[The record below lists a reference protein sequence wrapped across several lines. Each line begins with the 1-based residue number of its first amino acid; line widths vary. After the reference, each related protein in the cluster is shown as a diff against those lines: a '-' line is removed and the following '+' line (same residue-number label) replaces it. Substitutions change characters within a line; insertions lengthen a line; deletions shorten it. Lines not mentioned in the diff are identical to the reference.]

1 METESTKGFFKGFE
15 YEAVLKYVN
24 KIARSLQGL
33 LTDRSLEYDDL
44 VGYGLVAATN
54 AFHKWDTSHNGDR
67 TDTPHLEAYIKT
79 CIAGNMKNVFIS
91 AKRRNQLAEDM
102 SVTDTDDEDE
112 DDIQEDIP
120 EAYNMAEDD
129 HDDICGKSQR
139 KFAKIFHAGDDE
151 SSIAMMD
158 LASAKVAEDEDERI
172 YALEDF
178 IKTLSGIDLEIMNN
192 MLSRSDDSIKDIAT
206 RHNVSAGYI
215 SRRSASIRDMARE
228 FILAY

>member
-1 METESTKGFFKGFE
+1 MDTESKGFFDGFE

-54 AFHKWDTSHNGDR
+54 AFVKWDTQHDGDR
-67 TDTPHLEAYIKT
+67 TDTPHLEAYVKT

-91 AKRRNQLAEDM
+91 AKRRNQLTEDM
-102 SVTDTDDEDE
+102 SVACTDDEDE
-112 DDIQEDIP
+112 DDIP
-120 EAYNMAEDD
+120 EAYNMSDDD

-192 MLSRSDDSIKDIAT
+192 MLSRTDDSIKDIAT

-228 FILAY
+228 FILSY

>member
-54 AFHKWDTSHNGDR
+54 AFHKWDNAHNGDR
-67 TDTPHLEAYIKT
+67 ADVPHLEAYIKT

-151 SSIAMMD
+151 SSIDMM
-158 LASAKVAEDEDERI
+158 ERI